1 MKLKDM
7 FKNKILW
14 WLLLILAL
22 FSVVALAGSNSN
34 YYYTQGVLAF
44 NAGDYA
50 QAEKYLK
57 TALMLNPALE
67 NNSDVKY
74 MIGLSAWYAGD
85 MVTARAYLPNE
96 HFTAFSTSTKSR
108 ERNLVAE
115 IARWESRSSEI
126 INLENQSKKKKVSKG
141 MEFLIFSSFLILTL
155 GGFYGYK
162 YLKHRKKKVKV
173 SAPQQEEEM
182 FDDLSFNVEEGTSQP
197 SPPTE
202 EKIEMPSDTPNEE
215 DIKMK
220 LQNLLKEDFTNKE
233 EKIQLMED
241 PEEIINKVGKE
252 ATQEEIL
259 EVEEAVH
266 ELLSSKEEKSAT

>member
-1 MKLKDM
+1 MKLMDM
-7 FKNKILW
+7 LKNKTF
-14 WLLLILAL
+14 WLLIVLTLL
-22 FSVVALAGSNSN
+22 SFVAMAKSNSD

-96 HFTAFSTSTKSR
+96 HLTAFSTSTKNQV
-108 ERNLVAE
+108 RNLVAD

-126 INLENQSKKKKVSKG
+126 IKLENQSKKKKVSKG

-162 YLKHRKKKVKV
+162 YLKRREKKVKI
-173 SAPQQEEEM
+173 SIPEEEET
-182 FDDLSFNVEEGTSQP
+182 FDDFQLDVQEDIP
-197 SPPTE
+197 SPSPQSE

-220 LQNLLKEDFTNKE
+220 LQNLLKEDLTDKG

-241 PEEIINKVGKE
+241 PEKIINDAGKE

-266 ELLSSKEEKSAT
+266 ELLSSEEKKSST

>member
-14 WLLLILAL
+14 WLLIALTL
-22 FSVVALAGSNSN
+22 FSVIAVAGSNSN

-173 SAPQQEEEM
+173 SAPQEEETL
-182 FDDLSFNVEEGTSQP
+182 DDLSFNVEEGTPP
-197 SPPTE
+197 SPSPE

-241 PEEIINKVGKE
+241 PEEIINKIGKE

-266 ELLSSKEEKSAT
+266 ELLSRKEEKSAT